1 VSQEKRKQRSAG
13 VFTVRAQSE
22 ETSPDKSSVMSWW
35 KRDLFF
41 RRNLVVVTM
50 LAYQLGWNGGFIWDD
65 NNM

>member
-41 RRNLVVVTM
+41 RRILVVVTI
-50 LAYQLGWNGGFIWDD
+50 GWNGGFIWDD

>member
-1 VSQEKRKQRSAG
+1 
-13 VFTVRAQSE
+13 
-22 ETSPDKSSVMSWW
+22 MSWW

-41 RRNLVVVTM
+41 RRILVVVTM